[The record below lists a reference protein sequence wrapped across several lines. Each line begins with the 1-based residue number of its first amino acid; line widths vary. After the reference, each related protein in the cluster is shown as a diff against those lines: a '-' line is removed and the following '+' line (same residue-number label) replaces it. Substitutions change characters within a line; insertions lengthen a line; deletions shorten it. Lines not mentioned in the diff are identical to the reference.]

1 MLLKMLR
8 TLAKICHFCLK
19 KQTITWQLTNST
31 KFGNIKL
38 LKKIRR
44 RSKIVEDNTADELQ
58 QMYYNKNRTGEGKTK
73 FNLSLKHICL
83 SPRCNVF
90 SSS

>member
-1 MLLKMLR
+1 MLLKILR
-8 TLAKICHFCLK
+8 TLAEICHFCLK

-38 LKKIRR
+38 KKKIRR

-58 QMYYNKNRTGEGKTK
+58 QMYCALTTKTGQEKEK
-73 FNLSLKHICL
+73 LNLTSA
-83 SPRCNVF
+83 
-90 SSS
+90 